1 MGTGSFGNAKLGD
14 KRRTTRLV
22 KVAGAIMRGSCCD
35 GGGTMTS
42 ILADPHQA
50 KAAYRFF
57 DSPVVTHDAVLGGHR
72 QWVGRQLA
80 EPGAYLLI
88 EDTTAAAFNSRTQAS
103 GLGPIGESYTLGFWL
118 HNTLAVRWDPQLD
131 RCDVLGLAAQQAWSR
146 TPAVRAGK
154 TQSKKKKQ
162 TTFERQRD
170 PDRESMRWGRSLSE
184 LPAASESAR
193 YIYVADRE
201 SDVYEAFEKCRS
213 SGVSHVIRANQPRAL
228 AGELEGTD
236 VFEAIA
242 GAAVL
247 GTVGVEI
254 ARENRVAQLEV
265 RSLTVTLRGPARPGG
280 KLQNL
285 TVNLVQASE
294 ANPPA
299 GCTAVSWTLLSDLP
313 IQTLRQCLEILS
325 IYRHRW
331 LIEEFHKA
339 IKTGLKLEDSQLSD
353 YRRLGALAAVISVAA
368 VFLLQMKTSARTDG
382 DRPLDRD
389 QIQTP
394 MVRILKKRYPPKDQ
408 LTRRWLWIA
417 VAKLGGF
424 MARKGDGDPGWL
436 VLWRGWQTLRFLLEG
451 YEIQLE

>member
-1 MGTGSFGNAKLGD
+1 MGTGSFGRATLGD
-14 KRRTTRLV
+14 KRRTARLV
-22 KVAGAIMRGSCCD
+22 KVAEAVMKGSSCD
-35 GGGTMTS
+35 GGGTLTS

-50 KAAYRFF
+50 KAAYRLF
-57 DSPVVTHDAVLGGHR
+57 DSPTVTHDAVLGGHR
-72 QWVGRQLA
+72 QWVNRQLV
-80 EPGAYLLI
+80 EPGTYLLI
-88 EDTTAAAFNSRTQAS
+88 EDTTVAAFNSRTQAG

-118 HNTLAVRWDPQLD
+118 HNTLAARWDPQSD
-131 RCDVLGLAAQQAWSR
+131 RCDVLGLQAQYAWSR
-146 TPAVRAGK
+146 EPVARTGRNK
-154 TQSKKKKQ
+154 SKKKKQ
-162 TTFERQRD
+162 TTFERQKD

-184 LPAASESAR
+184 LPAASESTR

-201 SDVYEAFEKCRS
+201 SDVYEALEKCKS
-213 SGVSHVIRANQPRAL
+213 AGVSFVIRASQPRAL
-228 AGELEGTD
+228 AGELKGTD
-236 VFEAIA
+236 VFEAVA

-247 GTVGVEI
+247 GTIAVPI
-254 ARENRVAQLEV
+254 AREDRIAQLEV

-299 GCTAVSWTLLSDLP
+299 GCAAVSWTLLSDLP
-313 IQTLRQCLEILS
+313 VQTLEQCRQILN

-331 LIEEFHKA
+331 LVEELHKA
-339 IKTGLKLEDSQLSD
+339 MKTGLKLQESQLSD
-353 YRRLGALAAVISVAA
+353 VRRLGALAAVISVAA

-382 DRPLDRD
+382 DTPLDE
-389 QIQTP
+389 QQKQTP
-394 MVRILKKRYPPKDQ
+394 MVKILKKRYPTSNE
-408 LTRRWLWIA
+408 LTHRWLWIS

-451 YEIQLE
+451 YELQMQ